1 MIFSRKKVDAALNEF
16 NQSVKPISLTQN
28 TQRQYMSVEKIDS
41 FADRINSI
49 KESILKFVP
58 AKYIYL
64 FGSHAYGKPHG
75 KSDIDIY
82 LVTPDVVQNFS
93 ELYANIIGD
102 LSDKKIYFVDLLL
115 NTENSFNVR
124 KTRNILEETVFQKGK
139 IIYEA

>member
-1 MIFSRKKVDAALNEF
+1 MIFSRKKVDVALNEF

>member
-1 MIFSRKKVDAALNEF
+1 MRAAG
-16 NQSVKPISLTQN
+16 QN
-28 TQRQYMSVEKIDS
+28 AAQRHYVSVEKS
-41 FADRINSI
+41 NSCFADRINSI

-58 AKYIYL
+58 AKRIYL

-82 LVTPDVVQNFS
+82 LVTADEVQNFS

-115 NTENSFNVR
+115 NTENSFNAR